1 MTLEADET
9 QPALVEPGPQAVVDK
24 AASIASLQASTAEE
38 YVIVHS
44 GPRKASK
51 KTIPVDDDEPLIDT
65 TAALAKNS
73 KKTRRTQKLQQ
84 KRQKKAAARDRPE
97 SFLDLPAELLQE
109 ILGYLQPSELHRV
122 QLLNHATRQFI
133 LQNERAIAKD
143 ILDRRYWVLQRC
155 FPLPVPLEEVDEAS
169 RSALLNPRREK
180 MTEVHKKPYQ
190 HIKPLDPRVLCSCPT
205 CLVAWNNL
213 NVVLDLAHFQS
224 YLNTREPIPMIPR
237 GTSPEWNTE
246 LTEAHAKVVQRAMIS
261 PLTYAAILEMHLS
274 SIVRFPPQTRVH
286 QHNKMISTK
295 TLHPNTLYSVTE
307 RDANGLD
314 KFLERDGA
322 LVRPSWDVPFHR
334 DNYYGLL
341 AYIPNRKWSREEYRW
356 MYYAHGSHERDLEW
370 TRRWF
375 MPKPDQDSQS
385 TPVTTT

>member
-1 MTLEADET
+1 MASEADEI

-24 AASIASLQASTAEE
+24 AASVASSQASAAEE

-155 FPLPVPLEEVDEAS
+155 FPLPVPIEEVDEAS
-169 RSALLNPRREK
+169 RAALQNPRREK

-190 HIKPLDPRVLCSCPT
+190 HIKPLDPQVLCSCPT

-246 LTEAHAKVVQRAMIS
+246 LTEAHAKVVQRAM
-261 PLTYAAILEMHLS
+261 
-274 SIVRFPPQTRVH
+274 VRFPPQTRVH

-307 RDANGLD
+307 RDANGFD

-375 MPKPDQDSQS
+375 MPKPDHDNQS
-385 TPVTTT
+385 APVATT